1 MSRRVGEVDVGETDL
16 HAHDAEVGDTFV
28 GIVVDAHTGD
38 GVGRQIVVELSR
50 RGLDVAVCQHT
61 ASPRQFDDG
70 IQQGYRGFADFSYT
84 LGVGDWGK
92 NHDRI
97 GIMTSHGYQI
107 APQFFAG
114 VGVGFNYYFNGHDEL
129 SSLPVFAHIRSD
141 ILADEITPFIDLR
154 VGYSLIDVEGV
165 YINPSV
171 GCRFEL
177 TDDIGEPLILD
188 MALSRFF

>member
-1 MSRRVGEVDVGETDL
+1 MKKIL
-16 HAHDAEVGDTFV
+16 LLIALLL
-28 GIVVDAHTGD
+28 
-38 GVGRQIVVELSR
+38 LSSS
-50 RGLDVAVCQHT
+50 T
-61 ASPRQFDDG
+61 ASAIYFDDEG

-92 NHDRI
+92 NHDRV

-114 VGVGFNYYFNGHDEL
+114 LGVGFNYYFNGHDEQ
-129 SSLPVFAHIRSD
+129 SSLPVFAHFRSD
-141 ILADEITPFIDLR
+141 ILENEISPYVDLR
-154 VGYSLIDVEGV
+154 VGYTFLDVKGF

-177 TDDIGEPLILD
+177 NDNLGLHVGLGYTMQQAEFSFVNDKKNCGGLD
-188 MALSRFF
+188 FRFGIDF

>member
-1 MSRRVGEVDVGETDL
+1 MKKVML
-16 HAHDAEVGDTFV
+16 LCAL
-28 GIVVDAHTGD
+28 VV
-38 GVGRQIVVELSR
+38 LSC
-50 RGLDVAVCQHT
+50 LT
-61 ASPRQFDDG
+61 ASAIYFDDDG
-70 IQQGYRGFADFSYT
+70 IPEGYRGFADFSYT

-114 VGVGFNYYFNGHDEL
+114 LRVGFNYYFDGNDEL
-129 SSLPVFAHIRSD
+129 CSLPLFAHFRSD
-141 ILADEITPFIDLR
+141 LINNEITPYVDLR
-154 VGYSLIDVEGV
+154 VGYSLIDVKGV

-177 TDDIGEPLILD
+177 SDDIGLNVGIGYTMQQSE
-188 MALSRFF
+188 FFIIDYDFDYYRVKKNCGGIDFRVGIDF

>member
-1 MSRRVGEVDVGETDL
+1 MKKLLLS
-16 HAHDAEVGDTFV
+16 
-28 GIVVDAHTGD
+28 IVL
-38 GVGRQIVVELSR
+38 ILLSS
-50 RGLDVAVCQHT
+50 LS
-61 ASPRQFDDG
+61 ASAIYFDDDG

-129 SSLPVFAHIRSD
+129 CSLPVFAHFLD
-141 ILADEITPFIDLR
+141 EEITPYIDLR
-154 VGYSLIDVEGV
+154 VGYSLIDVKGV

-177 TDDIGEPLILD
+177 TDDIGLNVGVGYTMQQAEYIFYYGSEKKNCGGID
-188 MALSRFF
+188 FRVGIDF

>member
-1 MSRRVGEVDVGETDL
+1 MKKGML
-16 HAHDAEVGDTFV
+16 LCAL
-28 GIVVDAHTGD
+28 VV
-38 GVGRQIVVELSR
+38 LSC
-50 RGLDVAVCQHT
+50 LS
-61 ASPRQFDDG
+61 ASAIYFDDDG
-70 IQQGYRGFADFSYT
+70 IPEGYRGFADFSYT

-114 VGVGFNYYFNGHDEL
+114 LGVGFNYYFDGNDEL
-129 SSLPVFAHIRSD
+129 CSLPLFAHFRSD
-141 ILADEITPFIDLR
+141 LINNEITPYVDLR
-154 VGYSLIDVEGV
+154 VGYSLIDVKGV

-177 TDDIGEPLILD
+177 SDNIGLNVGIGYT
-188 MALSRFF
+188 MQQSKFFIIDFDFDYYRVKKNCGGIDFRVGIDF

>member
-1 MSRRVGEVDVGETDL
+1 MKKLLLS
-16 HAHDAEVGDTFV
+16 
-28 GIVVDAHTGD
+28 IVL
-38 GVGRQIVVELSR
+38 ILLSS
-50 RGLDVAVCQHT
+50 LS
-61 ASPRQFDDG
+61 ASAIYFDDDG

-129 SSLPVFAHIRSD
+129 CSLPVFAHFRSD
-141 ILADEITPFIDLR
+141 ILDEEITPYIDLR
-154 VGYSLIDVEGV
+154 VGYSLIDVKGV

-177 TDDIGEPLILD
+177 TDDIGLNVGVGYTMQQAEYIFYYGSEKKNCGGID
-188 MALSRFF
+188 FRVGIDF

>member
-1 MSRRVGEVDVGETDL
+1 MKKVML
-16 HAHDAEVGDTFV
+16 LCAL
-28 GIVVDAHTGD
+28 VV
-38 GVGRQIVVELSR
+38 LSC
-50 RGLDVAVCQHT
+50 LS
-61 ASPRQFDDG
+61 ASAIYFDDDG
-70 IQQGYRGFADFSYT
+70 IPEGYRGFADFSYT

-114 VGVGFNYYFNGHDEL
+114 LGVGFNYYFDGNDEL
-129 SSLPVFAHIRSD
+129 CSLPLFAHFRSD
-141 ILADEITPFIDLR
+141 LINNEITPYVDLR
-154 VGYSLIDVEGV
+154 VGYSLIDVKGV

-177 TDDIGEPLILD
+177 SDNIGLNVGIGYT
-188 MALSRFF
+188 MQQSKFFIIDFDFDYYRVKKNCGGIDFRVGIDF

>member
-1 MSRRVGEVDVGETDL
+1 MKNLLLS
-16 HAHDAEVGDTFV
+16 
-28 GIVVDAHTGD
+28 IVLFL
-38 GVGRQIVVELSR
+38 LSS
-50 RGLDVAVCQHT
+50 LT
-61 ASPRQFDDG
+61 ASAIYFDDDG

-129 SSLPVFAHIRSD
+129 CSLPVFAHFRSD
-141 ILADEITPFIDLR
+141 ILDEEITPYIDLR
-154 VGYSLIDVEGV
+154 VGYSLIDVKGV

-177 TDDIGEPLILD
+177 TDDIGLNVGVGYTMQQAEYIFYYGSEKKNCGGID
-188 MALSRFF
+188 FRIGIDF

>member
-1 MSRRVGEVDVGETDL
+1 MKKVML
-16 HAHDAEVGDTFV
+16 LCAL
-28 GIVVDAHTGD
+28 VV
-38 GVGRQIVVELSR
+38 LSC
-50 RGLDVAVCQHT
+50 LT
-61 ASPRQFDDG
+61 ASAIYFDDDG
-70 IQQGYRGFADFSYT
+70 IPEGYRGFADFSYT

-114 VGVGFNYYFNGHDEL
+114 LGVGFNYYSDGNDEL
-129 SSLPVFAHIRSD
+129 CSLPLFAHFRSD
-141 ILADEITPFIDLR
+141 LINNEITPYVDLR
-154 VGYSLIDVEGV
+154 VGYSLIDVKGV

-177 TDDIGEPLILD
+177 SDDIGLNVGIGYTMQQSEFSIID
-188 MALSRFF
+188 FDFGYYRVKKNCGGIDFRVGIDF

>member
-1 MSRRVGEVDVGETDL
+1 ML
-16 HAHDAEVGDTFV
+16 LCAL
-28 GIVVDAHTGD
+28 VV
-38 GVGRQIVVELSR
+38 LSC
-50 RGLDVAVCQHT
+50 LSVSAIYFD
-61 ASPRQFDDG
+61 DDG
-70 IQQGYRGFADFSYT
+70 IPEGYRGFADFSYT

-114 VGVGFNYYFNGHDEL
+114 LGVGFNYYFDGNDEL
-129 SSLPVFAHIRSD
+129 CSLPLFAHFRSD
-141 ILADEITPFIDLR
+141 LINNEITPYVDLR
-154 VGYSLIDVEGV
+154 VGYSLIDVKGV

-177 TDDIGEPLILD
+177 SDDIGLNVGIGYTMQQSEFSIID
-188 MALSRFF
+188 FDFDYYRVKKNCGGIDFRVGIDF

>member
-1 MSRRVGEVDVGETDL
+1 MKKVML
-16 HAHDAEVGDTFV
+16 LCAL
-28 GIVVDAHTGD
+28 VV
-38 GVGRQIVVELSR
+38 LSC
-50 RGLDVAVCQHT
+50 LT
-61 ASPRQFDDG
+61 ASAIYFDDDG
-70 IQQGYRGFADFSYT
+70 IPEGYRGFADFSYT

-114 VGVGFNYYFNGHDEL
+114 LGVGFNYYFDGNDEL
-129 SSLPVFAHIRSD
+129 CSLPLFAHFRSD
-141 ILADEITPFIDLR
+141 LINNEITPYVDLR
-154 VGYSLIDVEGV
+154 VGYSLIDVKGV

-177 TDDIGEPLILD
+177 SYDIGLNVGIGYTMQQSEFSIID
-188 MALSRFF
+188 FDFDYYRVKKNCGGIDFRVGIDF